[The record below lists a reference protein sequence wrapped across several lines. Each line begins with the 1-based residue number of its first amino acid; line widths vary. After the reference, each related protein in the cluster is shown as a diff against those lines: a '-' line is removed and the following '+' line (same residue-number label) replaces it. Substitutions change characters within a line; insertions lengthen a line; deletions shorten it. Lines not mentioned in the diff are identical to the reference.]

1 MYFLTVETKGYCNKE
16 MPKAGSDYTCL
27 AVVNVDSALKKH
39 EHLQAFLKECK
50 YIEKEAIRLKANNF
64 FLATLTKNNSY
75 F

>member
-1 MYFLTVETKGYCNKE
+1 MYFLTDEITGYCNKE
-16 MPKAGSDYTCL
+16 TLKAGSDYTCL
-27 AVVNVDSALKKH
+27 EVVNVDSALKKD

>member
-1 MYFLTVETKGYCNKE
+1 MYFLTDETKGYCNKE

-50 YIEKEAIRLKANNF
+50 YIEK
-64 FLATLTKNNSY
+64 
-75 F
+75 